1 MVRID
6 TRAGSCELEEP
17 LRAKGLP
24 VEMCSLPAG
33 DVEIVGRGVGG
44 RPMLIG
50 CEFKTV
56 RDALTCMRDGRYA
69 EQLRGMRKRYEVIWL
84 LVEGE
89 WRANAEGLIEVRER
103 RGWHERGRFTAQ
115 EYTAWLL
122 TMMQQGGALLWTTA
136 NRDESVSWLRTLY
149 WWWTAK
155 ELGMHRAHLAWHVP
169 AYAPENPMELTP
181 PGVVQK
187 VAAALLAQGPTVDV
201 NGERARAV
209 GAAFGSVRAM
219 LDAGVKEWTAVD
231 GIGAK
236 TAKRVVE
243 VLR

>member
-1 MVRID
+1 MRID
-6 TRAGSCELEEP
+6 TRAGSCELEAP
-17 LRAKGLP
+17 LKAHGLP
-24 VEMCSLPAG
+24 VEMCSMPAG
-33 DVEIVGRGVGG
+33 DVEIVGRGPRG
-44 RPMLIG
+44 RPLLIG
-50 CEFKTV
+50 VEFKTV
-56 RDALTCMRDGRYA
+56 RDALTCMRDRRYA
-69 EQLRGMRKRYEVIWL
+69 EQLREMRRRYEVCWL

-103 RGWHERGRFTAQ
+103 RGWQERGHFTVQ
-115 EYTAWLL
+115 EYAAWLL
-122 TMMQQGGALLWTTA
+122 TMTQRGGALLWTTTS
-136 NRDESVSWLRTLY
+136 RDETVTWLRTLY

-155 ELGMHRAHLAWHVP
+155 DFDAHRAHLEWYTP
-169 AYAPENPMELTP
+169 AYVPENPMDLTP

-219 LDAGVKEWTAVD
+219 LDAGMKEWTAVD